1 MKVYFDKL
9 FKTSSPSNVIN
20 VLVSSFT
27 LLCIVIL
34 IYITLVT
41 LTYYGNESWHI
52 YIYCAFR
59 FALTTRGI
67 AMAMTYIYSMHLV
80 LPWQQGALPWQRH
93 SDAWKWARK
102 KNEWHRLIRGD
113 CPNKDKQVYS
123 NQNIYPYVCYVD
135 L

>member
-41 LTYYGNESWHI
+41 LTYYGNES
-52 YIYCAFR
+52 
-59 FALTTRGI
+59 
-67 AMAMTYIYSMHLV
+67 
-80 LPWQQGALPWQRH
+80 
-93 SDAWKWARK
+93 
-102 KNEWHRLIRGD
+102 
-113 CPNKDKQVYS
+113 
-123 NQNIYPYVCYVD
+123 
-135 L
+135 